1 MTALTE
7 YDKETIAA
15 FARLYHTPAVADAA
29 VSNERQLYQFVQD
42 HIAGL
47 RVAIANYNAGVSV
60 NPKIDWNA
68 IADILSDE
76 VTSPEAFDE
85 RLSDARFDD

>member
-1 MTALTE
+1 MTLTD
-7 YDKETIAA
+7 YDKENIST
-15 FARLYHTPAVADAA
+15 FERLYRAPSIADAA
-29 VSNERQLYQFVQD
+29 VSTERQLYQFVQD
-42 HIAGL
+42 HISGL